1 MTSRIQRLFLSGL
14 LTLLSCSFV
23 SASPERC
30 ELAPWAKAEQSLQL
44 HDFETVLET
53 LALAGEARVRSIEVV
68 RQNVFPLSGH
78 QLAGLANRFNTLTR
92 ESAIRA
98 ALLIEVG
105 QQVGTAELAEAER
118 ALRRKSFLYDASVLL
133 RRRCGDDVDVVV
145 VVRDVWTLVP
155 NLSFARTGGD
165 NKTILGISDGN
176 VLGSGKELSIV
187 YRNDRDR
194 SGYNIRFDDPNIAGS
209 RWRGSIAL
217 ADNDDG
223 HAVSANIDRPFYALD
238 TRFAAGLRASSFE
251 RDQDLEFLSEDAFTL
266 EAEGESAEVYLG
278 RSTGRSSQG
287 GNGYIDRFWA
297 GVAYDRESFRFPVG
311 FPGPL
316 ESKRTFVYPFVAWQ
330 RQQDRFVKRENVE
343 RIERT
348 EDLDLG
354 LFVRA
359 RAGVSSDA
367 IGGDGDFLI
376 FNVGVGG
383 RWYLTPEQLFSTSA
397 TWHGRL
403 ELADRDTQDGVAS
416 AEAEFL
422 WKHSARMSFLVR
434 AQATATRDLDLD
446 QQLTQGGDTDLRGY
460 PSRFQVGDRR
470 FLLTVEERY
479 YTDWLPLGLFRV
491 GFAAFADVGR
501 AWFEDEPPAWV
512 PDRGE
517 DYFDTLS
524 NVGLG
529 LRFES
534 IRTRR
539 DRVLH
544 VDFAR
549 PLVDG
554 PDVDSLS
561 ITITAKQAL

>member
-1 MTSRIQRLFLSGL
+1 MGDTSPMRIRIKL
-14 LTLLSCSFV
+14 LLISWCAWGALPAFADAPCQ
-23 SASPERC
+23 
-30 ELAPWAKAEQSLQL
+30 LAPWAQAEQSIERF
-44 HDFETVLET
+44 DFETALET
-53 LALAGEARVRSIEVV
+53 LPLDGHARVRKIEIV
-68 RQNVFPLSGH
+68 RQNVFPLSSH
-78 QLAGLANRFNTLTR
+78 QLASAANRFNTLTTER
-92 ESAIRA
+92 ALAA

-105 QQVGTAELAEAER
+105 QDVASAELAEAER
-118 ALRRKSFLYDASVLL
+118 SLRRKSYLYDARVLV
-133 RRRCGDDVDVVV
+133 RQRCADEVDVVV

-155 NLSFARTGGD
+155 NLSFARSGGD

-194 SGYNIRFDDPNIAGS
+194 SGYNLRFDDPNIAGS
-209 RWRGSIAL
+209 RWQGSASL
-217 ADNDDG
+217 MDNDDG
-223 HAVSANIDRPFYALD
+223 HAVMANIDRPFFALD
-238 TRFAAGLRASSFE
+238 TRYAAGVRLSSFE
-251 RDQDLEFLSEDAFTL
+251 RDQDIEFLSEDVFTL
-266 EAEGESAEVYLG
+266 SGEGESAEVYLG
-278 RSTGRSSQG
+278 RSSGRSG
-287 GNGYIDRFWA
+287 KYVDRFWA
-297 GVAYDRESFRFPVG
+297 GLAYERESYRFPTG

-316 ESKRTFVYPFVAWQ
+316 ETERTFSYPFVAWQ

-359 RAGVSSDA
+359 RAGLSTDTL
-367 IGGDGDFLI
+367 GGEGDFVL
-376 FNVGVGG
+376 FNIGLGG
-383 RWYLTPEQLFSTSA
+383 RWYLTPSHLFSTSA
-397 TWHGRL
+397 NWSGRV
-403 ELADRDTQDGVAS
+403 ELTEIDTQDSVAS
-416 AEAEFL
+416 VQLEYL
-422 WKHSARMSFLVR
+422 WKHSARMSFLLR
-434 AQATATRDLDLD
+434 GQATATRDLDLD
-446 QQLTQGGDTDLRGY
+446 QQLTQGGDTGLRGY

-479 YTDWLPLGLFRV
+479 YTDWLPMGLFRV

-501 AWFEDEPPAWV
+501 AWFDDAPPAWV
-512 PDRGE
+512 PARNE
-517 DYFDTLS
+517 DYFDALS

-544 VDFAR
+544 IDFAR

>member
-1 MTSRIQRLFLSGL
+1 ML
-14 LTLLSCSFV
+14 LLGFPSLWT
-23 SASPERC
+23 AADEPC
-30 ELAPWAKAEQSLQL
+30 ELAPWAQANESLPRYS
-44 HDFETVLET
+44 FESPLEPLPFVDT
-53 LALAGEARVRSIEVV
+53 ARIRQIEVI
-68 RQNVFPLSGH
+68 RQNVFPNSHH
-78 QLAGLANRFNTLTR
+78 QLASVANRFNSLTS
-92 ESAIRA
+92 ETAIRS
-98 ALLIEVG
+98 ALLIEPGQVVG
-105 QQVGTAELAEAER
+105 DAELAEAER
-118 ALRRKSFLYDASVLL
+118 ALRRKSFLYDAAVLVAK
-133 RRRCGDDVDVVV
+133 RCGDELDVAV

-155 NLSFARTGGD
+155 NIGFARTGGD
-165 NKTILGISDGN
+165 NKTILGVSDGN

-194 SGYNIRFDDPNIAGS
+194 SGYNIRFDDPNIFGS
-209 RWRGSIAL
+209 RWRGAIAL

-223 HAVSANIDRPFYALD
+223 HSVSANVDRPFFSFD
-238 TRFAAGLRASSFE
+238 TRTAVGLRLSSFE
-251 RDQDLEFLSEDAFTL
+251 RDQDLEFLSEDVFTL
-266 EAEGESAEVYLG
+266 SGEGESAEVYLG
-278 RSTGRSSQG
+278 RSSGRSSR
-287 GNGYIDRFWA
+287 GNGTYIDRFWL
-297 GVAYDRESFRFPVG
+297 GLAYDHESYRFPTG

-316 ESKRTFVYPFVAWQ
+316 STQRTFVYPFVAWR
-330 RQQDRFVKRENVE
+330 RQQDRFVKRENVD

-354 LFVRA
+354 LFMNA
-359 RAGVSSDA
+359 RAGFSSDA
-367 IGGDGDFLI
+367 FGGDGDFLL
-376 FNVGVGG
+376 FNVGIGG
-383 RWYLTPEQLFSTSA
+383 RWYLTPKQLFRTSA
-397 TWHGRL
+397 SWHGRV
-403 ELADRDTQDGVAS
+403 ELNERDTQDAVVTVES
-416 AEAEFL
+416 EYL

-434 AQATATRDLDLD
+434 AEAAATRDLDLD
-446 QQLTQGGDTDLRGY
+446 QQLTQGGDSDLRGY

-470 FLLTVEERY
+470 FLLTIEERY
-479 YTDWLPLGLFRV
+479 YTDWLPFGLFRV

-512 PDRGE
+512 PQRDQ

-561 ITITAKQAL
+561 ITITAKQEL

>member
-1 MTSRIQRLFLSGL
+1 MTIRALPL
-14 LTLLSCSFV
+14 LLVFAVAFCGS
-23 SASPERC
+23 SATADIPC
-30 ELAPWAKAEQSLQL
+30 ELAPWAASEQSLEQF
-44 HDFETVLET
+44 DFDS
-53 LALAGEARVRSIEVV
+53 ALDTAALVGKARVRKIDVI
-68 RQNVFPLSGH
+68 RQNVFPGSNH
-78 QLAGLANRFNTLTR
+78 QLASVANRFNTLTR

-98 ALLIEVG
+98 ALLIEAGQEVG
-105 QQVGTAELAEAER
+105 AAELAEAER
-118 ALRRKSFLYDASVLL
+118 ALRRKSFLYDARVLV
-133 RRRCGDDVDVVV
+133 RQRCENDLDVVV

-155 NLSFARTGGD
+155 NISFARSGGD

-176 VLGSGKELSIV
+176 VLGSGKEISIV
-187 YRNDRDR
+187 YLNDRDR
-194 SGYNIRFDDPNIAGS
+194 SGYNLRFDDPNIAGS

-223 HAVSANIDRPFYALD
+223 HGVNASLERPFFALD
-238 TRFAAGLRASSFE
+238 TRFAAGFRLQSFE
-251 RDQDLEFLSEDAFTL
+251 RDQDLEFLSEDAYTL
-266 EAEGESAEVYLG
+266 DGEGERAEAYLG
-278 RSTGRSSQG
+278 RSSGRTG
-287 GNGYIDRFWA
+287 NYVDRLWV
-297 GVAYDRESFRFPVG
+297 GLAYEREAYQFPMG

-316 ESKRTFVYPFVAWQ
+316 ETERTFAYPFLAWQ
-330 RQQDRFVKRENVE
+330 RQQDRFVVRENVE

-354 LFVRA
+354 LYARA
-359 RAGVSSDA
+359 RAGISTNA
-367 IGGDGDFLI
+367 LGGDGDVLL
-376 FNVGVGG
+376 FNLGLGG
-383 RWYLTPEQLFSTSA
+383 RWYLTDSQLLSTSIS
-397 TWHGRL
+397 WHGRVDL
-403 ELADRDTQDGVAS
+403 DAWDTQDSVAS
-416 AEAEFL
+416 IQSEYL
-422 WKHSARMSFLVR
+422 WKHSARMSFLLR

-446 QQLTQGGDTDLRGY
+446 QQLTQGGDTGLRGY

-470 FLLTVEERY
+470 FLFTIEERY

-501 AWFEDEPPAWV
+501 AWFEDRPPAWV
-512 PDRGE
+512 PARDQ

-544 VDFAR
+544 IDFAR

-561 ITITAKQAL
+561 ITISAKQAL